1 MGHWHRWPS
10 NTGYGARL
18 WSYFSLCGRTHSAT
32 ASVTGA
38 RVCRLR
44 GSGMRWSGDRRA
56 QRAWRATLLR
66 QQTWR
71 VVGGCGCGALT
82 RHDCEANG
90 WSSSRNARATGA
102 DPGGCRAT
110 AGSCVDAPTTKSPFE
125 FNEVR
130 GGNWNIWAFGTPDG
144 FNVDYLCDGVIVRD
158 GNKSI
163 VWLLGVGLLEGPQ
176 PWLRCP
182 CEANFSHS
190 ALTSANL
197 NATGPYW
204 SCDRAAGR
212 GTLWTPLFRGDS
224 AILCSADTASDVRW
238 FQRALATPQSSL
250 SVGICKTDD
259 SGEDIKLASGDLF
272 VRATVGFDKTRTCP
286 MTAPNAMVTTTWT
299 TTTTT
304 TTTTTAVSAS
314 TASASTSS
322 TTASQPTTLASAE
335 RMGESTNV
343 ALSCRHRR
351 WRCRLGCG
359 GRCGGRRRLAAQ
371 RQECGEQRVAMV
383 VTRPA
388 ALVTMVWLHRR
399 KMRRRCARRS
409 TGRSRRAVSTRRCAL
424 TATTRRRSST

>member
-1 MGHWHRWPS
+1 VEPRFGSRSHLTPPPPPLP
-10 NTGYGARL
+10 ARE
-18 WSYFSLCGRTHSAT
+18 FA
-32 ASVTGA
+32 
-38 RVCRLR
+38 
-44 GSGMRWSGDRRA
+44 
-56 QRAWRATLLR
+56 
-66 QQTWR
+66 
-71 VVGGCGCGALT
+71 
-82 RHDCEANG
+82 DCEAVACAGLATGEHNVRGALRFCDNDMAGGGWLRLWRANETRCETNG

-158 GNKSI
+158 GNKST

-259 SGEDIKLASGDLF
+259 AGEDIKLASGDLF

-286 MTAPNAMVTTTWT
+286 MTAPNAMVTTTST
-299 TTTTT
+299 SYHHH
-304 TTTTTAVSAS
+304 VHEHRLRSAHRPS
-314 TASASTSS
+314 SASTSS
-322 TTASQPTTLASAE
+322 TAASVNRQ
-335 RMGESTNV
+335 
-343 ALSCRHRR
+343 R
-351 WRCRLGCG
+351 WRL
-359 GRCGGRRRLAAQ
+359 RRRLWPS
-371 RQECGEQRVAMV
+371 
-383 VTRPA
+383 RPM
-388 ALVTMVWLHRR
+388 LP
-399 KMRRRCARRS
+399 
-409 TGRSRRAVSTRRCAL
+409 
-424 TATTRRRSST
+424 